1 MEYNEG
7 KEHKLLSKC
16 KYFDGMPTP
25 KETLKQNE
33 RMLWWYERK
42 WLFES
47 MRGSNFKQ
55 YIAEYKAAGLSD
67 LGSGDNVPIELK
79 ALLFERYCKFS
90 G

>member
-1 MEYNEG
+1 MEYNEE

-55 YIAEYKAAGLSD
+55 YIAEYKANYIQGAITKLHPVVCS
-67 LGSGDNVPIELK
+67 SVI
-79 ALLFERYCKFS
+79 
-90 G
+90 